1 MLADETRVY
10 DLPKRL
16 RCLCDTESRQWTLK
30 ERLPM
35 QKMILCEGCQEP
47 ILLFGIGS
55 GEERMQD
62 VTCERCGM
70 LLEVSWPINGFP
82 EVRAEP
88 KPQ

>member
-1 MLADETRVY
+1 
-10 DLPKRL
+10 
-16 RCLCDTESRQWTLK
+16 
-30 ERLPM
+30 M